1 MELACRTSSRI
12 VDGVPS
18 EDVLQPAL
26 ARSTHPLKHADT
38 RSTFKVQIEKTSYV
52 GMCAS
57 YAGMFRWARA
67 SRKSALRGG
76 LIGFEACLARWESE
90 SSSHTQNSEH
100 LG

>member
-90 SSSHTQNSEH
+90 SSSHTQNS
-100 LG
+100 